1 MLDNARLELQVRR
14 FSPDQLYKEATGVL
28 LNPSRQS
35 TGIVVVEQDNGA
47 LPTSLPLVDSLVL
60 AWWQLVVLI
69 ALAVVM
75 FAAAYMSFMR
85 QEVRA

>member
-1 MLDNARLELQVRR
+1 MCCSTRR
-14 FSPDQLYKEATGVL
+14 G
-28 LNPSRQS
+28 SRPGS
-35 TGIVVVEQDNGA
+35 SSCEQDNGA
-47 LPTSLPLVDSLVL
+47 LPTSLPLIDSLVL